1 MDQQLTQELHENITK
16 VLDVLKQDL
25 GTIRTGRANPG
36 LVENIVV
43 SAYGGT
49 AKLRVMELATV
60 GVTDAQTVV
69 ITPFD
74 ASIIGDIQKGIQDS
88 GAGLNPSSDGH
99 VLRINIPPLSQ
110 ERREELS
117 KLMKHKLENG
127 RIMVRQV
134 RHEAMEG
141 IKKAHTDKEISDD
154 DKERQEKE
162 VQRIIDETMKTIDE
176 LGATKEAELMQV

>member
-1 MDQQLTQELHENITK
+1 MDQQEMRQKIEK
-16 VLDVLKQDL
+16 VLEILKQDL
-25 GTIRTGRANPG
+25 GTIRTGRANPA
-36 LVENIVV
+36 LVENIVI

-49 AKLRVMELATV
+49 AKLKVMELATV
-60 GVTDAQTVV
+60 GVTDAQTIV

-88 GAGLNPSSDGH
+88 GAGLNPASDGH
-99 VLRINIPPLSQ
+99 VLRVTIPPLSQ

-134 RHEAMEG
+134 RHEAMEE
-141 IKKAHTDKEISDD
+141 IKKAHADKAISDD
-154 DKERQEKE
+154 DKEREEKE
-162 VQRIIDETMKTIDE
+162 VQRIIDETMKTIDG
-176 LGATKEAELMQV
+176 LGDQKEAELMQV

>member
-1 MDQQLTQELHENITK
+1 MDQSEIQQRIQK

-36 LVENIVV
+36 LVENIVI
-43 SAYGGT
+43 SAYAGST
-49 AKLRVMELATV
+49 RLKVLELATV
-60 GVTDAQTVV
+60 GVTDAQTIV

-74 ASIIGDIQKGIQDS
+74 PSIIGEIQKGIADS

-99 VLRINIPPLSQ
+99 VLRITIPPLSQ

-134 RHEAMEG
+134 RHEAMDE
-141 IKKAHTDKEISDD
+141 IKKVHNDKEISDD
-154 DKERQEKE
+154 EKEREEKD
-162 VQRIIDETMKTIDE
+162 VQRMIDETMQTIDE
-176 LGATKEAELMQV
+176 MGNQKEAELMQV

>member
-1 MDQQLTQELHENITK
+1 MDQNEIKQKLDK
-16 VLDVLKQDL
+16 VLEILKQDL

-49 AKLRVMELATV
+49 AKLKVLELATV
-60 GVTDAQTVV
+60 NVTDSQTIV

-74 ASIIGDIQKGIQDS
+74 ASIIGDIQKGIIDS
-88 GAGLNPSSDGH
+88 GSGLNPSSDGQI
-99 VLRINIPPLSQ
+99 LRIIIPPLSQ

-117 KLMKHKLENG
+117 KMMKHKLENG

-134 RHEAMEG
+134 RQDAMNE
-141 IKKAHTDKEISDD
+141 IKKAHADKEISDD
-154 DKERQEKE
+154 DKEREEKA
-162 VQRIIDETMKTIDE
+162 VQKTIDDTMDIIDE
-176 LGATKEAELMQV
+176 LGKTKEEELMQV

>member
-1 MDQQLTQELHENITK
+1 MDQQELKQKIDK
-16 VLDVLKQDL
+16 VLEILKQDL
-25 GTIRTGRANPG
+25 GTIRTGRANPA

-43 SAYGGT
+43 NAYGGS
-49 AKLRVMELATV
+49 AKLKVMELATV
-60 GVTDAQTVV
+60 GVTDAQTIV

-88 GAGLNPSSDGH
+88 GAGLNPASDGH
-99 VLRINIPPLSQ
+99 VLRITIPPLSQ

-134 RHEAMEG
+134 RHEAMEE
-141 IKKAHTDKEISDD
+141 IKKAHTEKTISDD
-154 DKERQEKE
+154 DKEREEKE
-162 VQRIIDETMKTIDE
+162 VQRIIDETMKTIDSM
-176 LGATKEAELMQV
+176 GDQKEAELMQV